1 MERHDALK
9 DLSRDHFAVLNRC
22 QEIDHTLR
30 GGRRS
35 FPVAEMAERLLR
47 FWDDHVQFHFE
58 EEEEVLLPALE
69 GHLDLDADDDVARML
84 TDHAW
89 FRETLPKLRT
99 ALDDGKDERVRE
111 LLDAVGNRLRDHAR
125 FEERLLFD
133 RVQSLLDE
141 EELAVLWERSKAY
154 RLEARGPGAVGPKD

>member
-22 QEIDHTLR
+22 QEVRHTLE
-30 GGRRS
+30 GGRRA
-35 FPVAEMAERLLR
+35 FPVPKMVERLLV

-69 GHLDLDADDDVARML
+69 PHLDLDADEDVARML
-84 TDHAW
+84 DDHDW
-89 FRETLPKLRT
+89 FRETFP
-99 ALDDGKDERVRE
+99 
-111 LLDAVGNRLRDHAR
+111 RLRDARDAGDEEAMRDLLAEVGEALHDHAR

-133 RVQSLLDE
+133 KVQRLLDE
-141 EELAVLWERSKAY
+141 DELQALWEASKAY
-154 RLEARGPGAVGPKD
+154 RIDTRGPSSVGPG